1 MAISDAIVI
10 NVTIPSG
17 DTVSDAVFIGSARVT
32 GLLVPTIDN
41 SKISFQGSAD
51 NSDYYELVD
60 DTLGKL
66 EINAGTGEYYV
77 NLNSVIEGPAWLKLV
92 LGSSQTADRTFK
104 LVLKAH

>member
-1 MAISDAIVI
+1 MAISDAIVLTI
-10 NVTIPSG
+10 TIPSG
-17 DTVSDAVFIGSARVT
+17 DTVSDAVFVGSARVT

-51 NSDYYELVD
+51 NDLYYELVD
-60 DTLGKL
+60 ETLGKN
-66 EINAGTGEYYV
+66 EINAGTGEYFV
-77 NLNSVIEGPAWLKLV
+77 SLHSIIEGPAWLKLV